1 MIDFDSLYKRYAQ
14 DVYRFACYLCGD
26 SAYAEEIATETF
38 ARAWAAPGDVP
49 GGTVKAYLFMIA
61 RNLYRASLKQDAR
74 HVELKTDLPDSRPGP
89 ETVSGSRLEL
99 QAVLNALQSLPE
111 VERAVLLMH
120 AQDEMPYAE
129 IAAVLGISV
138 SAVKVKVH
146 RSRIKLNRLLH
157 LQGEEK

>member
-1 MIDFDSLYKRYAQ
+1 MWR
-14 DVYRFACYLCGD
+14 LCH
-26 SAYAEEIATETF
+26 AEEIATETF
-38 ARAWAAPGDVP
+38 ACARAAPGDVR

-61 RNLYRASLKQDAR
+61 RNLYRAGLKQDAR

-89 ETVSGSRLEL
+89 ETISGSRLEL
-99 QAVLNALQSLPE
+99 QAVLDALQSLPE

-120 AQDEMPYAE
+120 VQDEMPYAE

-138 SAVKVKVH
+138 SAVKVH

-157 LQGEEK
+157 LEGDEK